1 MRIVVYFESSASAEI
16 VAQFSS
22 DELYNACLPVLESE
36 AKKMGMTVTE
46 SCFENDEVFYKLKS
60 NYPDCKMCG
69 IDSYVCLECELFQR
83 ENYANNDN

>member
-1 MRIVVYFESSASAEI
+1 MRIVVYFESCASAEI

-46 SCFENDEVFYKLKS
+46 SCFED
-60 NYPDCKMCG
+60 
-69 IDSYVCLECELFQR
+69 
-83 ENYANNDN
+83 